1 MALSDLEDFTIGAD
15 ATNAVRLATRLQ
27 AVEQAL
33 EYSSYSHDAVKH
45 LLLSRTTPV
54 QKSFPLNP
62 DLIPG
67 ITDRWIADSDLNR
80 YDALLTGG
88 AL

>member
-1 MALSDLEDFTIGAD
+1 VDNFDRIRPTTSPEYAS
-15 ATNAVRLATRLQ
+15 
-27 AVEQAL
+27 VELAL
-33 EYSSYSHDAVKH
+33 EYSSYSYDAVKH
-45 LLLSRTTPV
+45 LLLSQRTPP
-54 QKSFPLNP
+54 QNIIPLDP